1 MISRA
6 GSHAAGPLIM
16 KAKNHALAGL
26 KPSEVILRRLNCFW
40 LGLIR
45 KAGWLGLIRK
55 AVPSALLYFTD
66 FRIDYDQTDDTDLQI
81 TDFTDDMIHG

>member
-45 KAGWLGLIRK
+45 ESVPMALIH
-55 AVPSALLYFTD
+55 FTD
-66 FRIDYDQTDDTDLQI
+66 FVGLITIKQMIQICRLQI
-81 TDFTDDMIHG
+81 LLTI

>member
-45 KAGWLGLIRK
+45 KA
-55 AVPSALLYFTD
+55 VPSALLYFTD
-66 FRIDYDQTDDTDLQI
+66 FVGLITIKQMIQICRLQI
-81 TDFTDDMIHG
+81 LLTI

>member
-26 KPSEVILRRLNCFW
+26 KPSEEILRRLNCF
-40 LGLIR
+40 
-45 KAGWLGLIRK
+45 WLGLIRK